1 MKDFNNQYIKYF
13 PLVSDFLL
21 RFYIPE
27 TRDTKDA
34 NLSLM

>member
-1 MKDFNNQYIKYF
+1 MKDFNTLHTKYF

-27 TRDTKDA
+27 TRETKDA
-34 NLSLM
+34 NISLM